1 MKYSGI
7 FLIGFLIM
15 VIAIA
20 GCIEP
25 DKPLASQTTV
35 PTPSA
40 PTPTPALSGIPA
52 FPESTVTSPTGMI
65 SILHTL
71 VPINST
77 NASLTGTSPVIL
89 NLKEDYHFG
98 NGTKWNSVATVYR
111 IWINDTYRWFSPGDS
126 QYYTK
131 IAPTGKKYLIV
142 FILMVN
148 KGTDRAPLP
157 QQNNIYV
164 QYDNAIIPSDPSH
177 ILPSKNPDSLPKVVR
192 IGEIEFSK
200 KRFNSE
206 YIEDFGYS
214 HGMKL
219 GYINPGESNA
229 VEGYIIYEVPAS
241 VQPENS
247 YLSIAMPESD
257 TATWKLG

>member
-1 MKYSGI
+1 MKSYSGI
-7 FLIGFLIM
+7 FLIGFLIL

-20 GCIEP
+20 GCVEP
-25 DKPLASQTTV
+25 DKPVVTKTLV

-40 PTPTPALSGIPA
+40 HTPTRSETPVSPVVTRISPSGTILTGNTSVPANVSNV
-52 FPESTVTSPTGMI
+52 S
-65 SILHTL
+65 SI
-71 VPINST
+71 
-77 NASLTGTSPVIL
+77 GTSPLIL
-89 NLKEDYHFG
+89 NFKEEYPFG

-111 IWINDTYRWFSPGDS
+111 IWINDTYRWFSPDDS

-131 IAPTGKKYLIV
+131 VAPTGKKYLIV

-164 QYDNAIIPSDPSH
+164 QYNNAIIPSDPSH

-241 VQPENS
+241 LKPENS